1 LLFFIMAAFTAK
13 LIPAKFLSLMG
24 NLLLFILISYSKDN
38 NIYPGIRDSAGSGSD
53 EYLQAK
59 QSILA
64 AASLGIICLV
74 LELFLMLTGATL
86 FFHRAAAM
94 RKW

>member
-1 LLFFIMAAFTAK
+1 MAAFTAK
-13 LIPAKFLSLMG
+13 LIPAKFLFLIA
-24 NLLLFILISYSKDN
+24 NLLLFLLISYSKDN
-38 NIYPGIRDSAGSGSD
+38 NIYPGIRDSAGSGSSD
-53 EYLQAK
+53 YIQAK

-64 AASLGIICLV
+64 AASLGVICLLVELV
-74 LELFLMLTGATL
+74 LMITGATL